1 MNTRQRFASVAIA
14 AVAAFAGTAAFAQEA
29 TSDAWMNAASTK
41 TRAEVQAELA
51 RARAAGELTV
61 TEADYGR
68 LPRTPGVASRDA
80 VRAELA
86 AARASGE
93 WRTLGAEAYDFVAA
107 RHSAPRTVASTQLAQ
122 SATR

>member
-1 MNTRQRFASVAIA
+1 MNIRTL
-14 AVAAFAGTAAFAQEA
+14 VAALSLVAAGGAFAQEA
-29 TSDAWMNAASTK
+29 TVEPQVATASGM
-41 TRAEVQAELA
+41 TRAEVLAELA

-93 WRTLGAEAYDFVAA
+93 WRTLGAEAYDFVAV
-107 RHSAPRTVASTQLAQ
+107 RHTAPRTVASTQLAQ